1 MKVFKFYSGDYHYAY
16 SGHDENE
23 AKQTLFDEVGE
34 MEIDM
39 VEEIPE
45 SEWDENIISMWEDD
59 DQEKEPYMVSI
70 RDNMMG
76 EIPTLIFTN
85 DLDF

>member
-1 MKVFKFYSGDYHYAY
+1 MKVFKFYSGDYYYAY

-23 AKQTLFDEVGE
+23 ARQTLFDDIGE
-34 MEIDM
+34 IEIDK

-45 SEWDENIISMWEDD
+45 SKWDKKVVSTWEDND
-59 DQEKEPYMVSI
+59 LEKEPYKVSI

-76 EIPTLIFTN
+76 EIPTQVFTN
-85 DLDF
+85 DLGF